1 MMFAVIRLR
10 GTIDV
15 RREIKETLRMLRLH
29 RINHCVIVGDSPS
42 YRGMLQKV
50 KDYVAWGEIDA
61 ETLALLLRKRGRLK
75 GNIRLTDEY
84 VKEKTGYKSIE
95 DFAKAVI
102 DGKANLEDIPD
113 LKPVFRLHPPR
124 KGHKGIKAHYGYGGE
139 LGYHGEKIRELIYKM
154 R

>member
-1 MMFAVIRLR
+1 MFAVIRLR

-84 VKEKTGYKSIE
+84 VKETTGYESIE
-95 DFAKAVI
+95 DFARAVI

-139 LGYHGEKIRELIYKM
+139 LGYHGEKIRELIYRM